1 MKRFSKVL
9 LLSATLFLSGNT
21 WLFAQTSDDD
31 WDHATRY
38 WNHQK
43 YNPAQH
49 HYDVW
54 LAEQTDAANSKV
66 ALARYRST
74 ACAIQ
79 LQHQDAAERVQ
90 AFENAFP
97 EHPLVRQARWD
108 FANYLYRKRDWKD
121 AAVAF
126 DGLNTLRM
134 SSSQK
139 LEMQFKRGHALFEME
154 RYDDARL
161 DLFAAME
168 AGEAAGSFEKP
179 ARYYFSHISYLKGQP
194 QVALEGFESLKD
206 DSKLKRVVPI
216 YVAQL
221 LHETEQY
228 NRLIAYAP
236 VVFAEDVDLSK
247 RQRADISRLV
257 GDALYRRQSFN
268 EALPY
273 LEAAYHATRGMGRTR
288 DFAYQMGYTYYQAQE
303 HLKALTCF
311 ALVVRDSD
319 EMAQLAHYHTA
330 ACYLALEEKE
340 KAKLAFKKA
349 SDLNHDGGIQE
360 DALFSYAKLAYE
372 LTFNPFDDAVVAIE
386 RYLERY
392 PNSRRKDEAY
402 GFLLEVYMSSK
413 DYERALEALEQI
425 QTKTPDVKKAYQL
438 VAYNRG
444 VELFRAASYAEC
456 HVFFEAA
463 RTYPIDATLAAESH
477 FWQGEAR
484 YLQRDYT
491 AATGSYAAFESAP
504 GAFKSKHYANGM
516 YARGYSLFQRG
527 LYLDALS
534 AFRSYL
540 KTTEK
545 SAIPKRIDAKLR
557 VADCYYAN
565 KEFEPA
571 GRYYGEVIAESKK
584 DEAYA
589 RFQRAECFSTLN
601 QPLAQIQ
608 ELNALVATGTQST
621 YLPEA
626 LYALGRAEIET
637 NDIES
642 ARTHLLEL
650 RSTYP
655 ESLKSK
661 NALVDLCLIAMK
673 QNQPTEVLALWD
685 EIRTRYGT
693 DAIASDAYNVVEPV
707 LIDQG
712 LLNDLP
718 AGVGLNTDEIEARLF
733 NAAREAALER
743 DCEKAIRRLGEYI
756 EDYTNGTF
764 WTEAHFFLANCTY
777 DTGDLNKAREAFE
790 TVLQAPVND
799 YTEPSALGAATIAWN
814 AQDLSGAKQHYATLE
829 ATCVLQENAL
839 EARIGLMRCHYL
851 LDETE
856 EALSYAN
863 LVIEDNKT
871 PEDIAATAR
880 YWRGKMNYEA
890 GAHTDASPDL
900 TKVAALGGTRGAES
914 QFMLCQ
920 IIHAS
925 GDYAA
930 TEQALFEFIQTYANY
945 DVWKHQAFLLLVDTY
960 IALSDWFQARA
971 TAESI
976 LEYVE
981 VENIRM
987 AASKKLATIDELEL
1001 AELNPPASVD
1011 STEANLSIPQQNDP
1025 EQ

>member
-1 MKRFSKVL
+1 MKRFTKAL
-9 LLSATLFLSGNT
+9 LLPATLFLSCT
-21 WLFAQTSDDD
+21 VFAQTAEGD
-31 WDHATRY
+31 WDRATRY

-43 YNPAQH
+43 YNAAQH
-49 HYDVW
+49 HYDAW
-54 LAEQTDAANSKV
+54 LAANPDAANSEV

-79 LQHQDAAERVQ
+79 LQHQDASTRVQ
-90 AFENAFP
+90 AFETAFP

-108 FANYLYRKRDWKD
+108 FANYLYRKRDWND
-121 AAVAF
+121 AAAAF
-126 DGLNTLRM
+126 DSLNTLRM
-134 SSSQK
+134 TADQK

-161 DLFAAME
+161 DLFAVME
-168 AGEAAGSFEKP
+168 AGEAAGAFEKP

-206 DSKLKRVVPI
+206 DPKLKRVVPI

-228 NRLIAYAP
+228 DRLIDYAP
-236 VVFAEDVDLSK
+236 VVFADGIELSK
-247 RQRADISRLV
+247 SQRADISRLV
-257 GDALYRRQSFN
+257 GDALYRRQNFN
-268 EALPY
+268 DALPY
-273 LEAAYHATRGMGRTR
+273 LEEAYHATRGMGRTR
-288 DFAYQMGYTYYQAQE
+288 DFAYQMGYTYFQAQE

-311 ALVVRDSD
+311 ALVVREAD

-340 KAKLAFKKA
+340 KAKLGFKKA
-349 SDLNHDGGIQE
+349 AELDHDAGIQE

-386 RYLERY
+386 RYLKEY

-413 DYERALEALEQI
+413 DYDRALDALDQI

-444 VELFRAASYAEC
+444 VELFRAASYTEC
-456 HVFFEAA
+456 QDYFEAA

-477 FWQGEAR
+477 FWQGEAH

-491 AATGSYAAFESAP
+491 AATGAYAAFESAP
-504 GAFKSKHYANGM
+504 GAFQSKHYANGM
-516 YARGYSLFQRG
+516 YARGYALFQRG

-540 KTTEK
+540 KTTEQ
-545 SAIPKRIDAKLR
+545 ADLPKRTDAKLR

-571 GRYYGEVIAESKK
+571 ARYYGEVIAESKK

-589 RFQRAECFSTLN
+589 RFQRAECFGTLN
-601 QPLAQIQ
+601 QPEAQIQ
-608 ELNALVATGTQST
+608 ELTALVATGTQST

-637 NDIES
+637 NDIAS
-642 ARTHLLEL
+642 AKAHLLTL
-650 RSTYP
+650 RSEFP

-685 EIRTRYGT
+685 EIRTNYGN

-733 NAAREAALER
+733 NAARDAALER
-743 DCEKAIRRLGEYI
+743 DCEKAIRRLTEYI
-756 EDYTNGTF
+756 ADYTNGTF
-764 WTEAHFFLANCTY
+764 WTEAHFFLANCAY
-777 DTGDLNKAREAFE
+777 DSGDLDQARAAFE

-799 YTEPSALGAATIAWN
+799 YTEPAALGAATIAWN
-814 AQDLSGAKQHYATLE
+814 AQDLAGAKQHYATLE

-856 EALSYAN
+856 QALAYAN
-863 LVIEDNKT
+863 VVIDDSQT

-880 YWRGKMNYEA
+880 YWRGKIKFEA
-890 GAHTDASPDL
+890 KDYAAAAPDL
-900 TKVAALGGTRGAES
+900 EKVAALGGTRGAES

-920 IIHAS
+920 IAFAS

-930 TEQALFEFIQTYANY
+930 TEQALFEFIQAYANY
-945 DVWKHQAFLLLVDTY
+945 DAWKHQAFLLLVDTY
-960 IALSDWFQARA
+960 IALEDWFQARA

-976 LEYVE
+976 LEYVQ
-981 VENIRM
+981 VESIRL
-987 AASKKLATIDELEL
+987 AATQKLATIDEREL
-1001 AELNPPASVD
+1001 AELNPPVSAD
-1011 STEANLSIPQQNDP
+1011 STGTEPSTPQQNAP
-1025 EQ
+1025 QP